1 MNVIDD
7 SSINLILE
15 PLYMNK
21 SSEMGEEDR
30 KWRVRI
36 DLKVENRKMKFGGL
50 LVAVLVFSFLGVYS
64 YTANNEKGN
73 SMVADAG
80 QTFSLVNPVFAQ
92 SASSE
97 TTFLEEEAG
106 MSIYIN
112 IGRSIDLAVA
122 KTVYRTIEKETS
134 NYTVGSI
141 ALPGLPES
149 EDVHGFVHKDGW
161 IVVYYLKA
169 EPVGKIIDWNYW
181 SGGKLTKNKVQVGL
195 EQMGNALGASVTGAK
210 YYHFQYP
217 YANKSMI
224 IMETLEVGGEDSF
237 NITIPLEFTV
247 YERSWSHYAEYTWY
261 GYYPSYLKIDGNTIN
276 TITTD
281 DQTKY
286 GQLTVAQLSPGMVH
300 TVSVSGQY
308 SGKLYGVSIALAY
321 QEP

>member
-1 MNVIDD
+1 M
-7 SSINLILE
+7 
-15 PLYMNK
+15 
-21 SSEMGEEDR
+21 
-30 KWRVRI
+30 
-36 DLKVENRKMKFGGL
+36 KMKAGVF
-50 LVAVLVFSFLGVYS
+50 LVAILACGLLGVYL
-64 YTANNEKGN
+64 YNNAGGGDNNIVNE
-73 SMVADAG
+73 AG
-80 QTFSLVNPVFAQ
+80 QTFLLVNPVFAQ

-134 NYTVGSI
+134 NYTVGSV

-149 EDVHGFVHKDGW
+149 EDVHCFVHKDGW
-161 IVVYYLKA
+161 IVTYYLKA
-169 EPVGKIIDWNYW
+169 EPIGKIIDWDYW
-181 SGGKLTKNKVQVGL
+181 SGGTLTKNKLQVGL

-217 YANKSMI
+217 YANKCMI
-224 IMETLEVGGEDSF
+224 IIETLTVGGEDSF

-247 YERSWSHYAEYTWY
+247 YERSWSHYAQTAEYYY
-261 GYYPSYLKIDGNTIN
+261 GERYSYFKIDGNTIN
-276 TITTD
+276 TITTS

-286 GQLTVAQLSPGMVH
+286 GQLAIAQLSSGVIH
-300 TVSVSGQY
+300 TVSVSGDY
-308 SGKLYGVSIALAY
+308 SGKLYGVCIALAY